1 MDVMRKAIYMLSVLC
16 VAALWGGCQR
26 GGGAEEGTA
35 EVTLRFATRADG
47 TDGTDPNAL
56 PNEGIKT
63 LRVILYKDGEIYRV
77 DRLRDFTGDES
88 PVLVKSVKVYDVPL
102 GNITFYLIAN
112 EGSIEKTY
120 DTPEAIRAD
129 FVEVNGMQKLLVKD
143 EGWKFFPQPAEKIEK
158 NGLPMAGVRTVE
170 IMEDTESLDITLVRA
185 VAKLNLTIENALT
198 EDITVT
204 NINFGNFM
212 SDRVYLFRTQNVDM
226 PDRTTYGE
234 WSSPY
239 NQTIPAGTNGTFVG
253 YVYPS
258 NARTGSNTY
267 TLGLQTTG
275 SNYGPFPIVQ
285 RTQQLAYIVRNTQV
299 NVWATISKDAT
310 VSVSYEVTDWVPES
324 VNVPPFN

>member
-26 GGGAEEGTA
+26 GGGEEGTA

-77 DRLRDFTGDES
+77 DRLRDFTGDEN

-102 GNITFYLIAN
+102 GEITFYLIAN
-112 EGSIEKTY
+112 EGSVGKTY
-120 DTPEAIRAD
+120 DTPKAIRDD
-129 FVEVNGMQKLLVKD
+129 FVEVNGMQKLLVK
-143 EGWKFFPQPAEKIEK
+143 EGWKFFPLAAEDIVAT
-158 NGLPMAGVRTVE
+158 GLPMAGVRTVE
-170 IMEDTESLDITLVRA
+170 IMEDTESLDITLERA

-198 EDITVT
+198 ENITVT
-204 NINFGNFM
+204 GINWGGFM
-212 SDRVYLFRTQNVDM
+212 SDRVYLFRMQNLDM
-226 PDRTTYGE
+226 PAETEYGS
-234 WSSPY
+234 WSSPC
-239 NQTIPAGTNGTFVG
+239 NLDIPAGTNGTFVG

-258 NARTGSNTY
+258 HAGEGNSTY
-267 TLGLQTTG
+267 TLGLQTAAG
-275 SNYGPFPIVQ
+275 STYGPARIME
-285 RTQQLAYIVRNTQV
+285 RTQLTYIVRNTQV
-299 NVWATISKDAT
+299 NIRATISKEAT

>member
-1 MDVMRKAIYMLSVLC
+1 MDVVRKAIYMLSVLC

-26 GGGAEEGTA
+26 GGGEEGTA

-129 FVEVNGMQKLLVKD
+129 FVEVNGMQKLLLMD
-143 EGWKFFPQPAEKIEK
+143 GDRHYFPQTEEDIKEK
-158 NGLPMAGVRTVE
+158 GLPMAGMKTVE
-170 IMEDTESLDITLVRA
+170 ITEDAESLDITLERA

-198 EDITVT
+198 EDITVK

-212 SDRVYLFRTQNVDM
+212 SDRVYLFRTRNVDM
-226 PDRTTYGE
+226 PDGTTYGE

-275 SNYGPFPIVQ
+275 SNYRPSPIVQ

-299 NVWATISKDAT
+299 NIRATISKEAT

>member
-1 MDVMRKAIYMLSVLC
+1 MRKAIYMLSVLC

-26 GGGAEEGTA
+26 GGGEEGTA

-77 DRLRDFTGDES
+77 DRLRDFTGDEN

-102 GNITFYLIAN
+102 GEITFYLIAN
-112 EGSIEKTY
+112 EGSVGKTY
-120 DTPEAIRAD
+120 DTPKAIRDD
-129 FVEVNGMQKLLVKD
+129 FVEVNGMQKLLVK
-143 EGWKFFPQPAEKIEK
+143 EGWKFFPLAAEDIVAT
-158 NGLPMAGVRTVE
+158 GLPMAGVRTVE
-170 IMEDTESLDITLVRA
+170 IMEDTESLDITLERA

-198 EDITVT
+198 ENITVT
-204 NINFGNFM
+204 GINWGGFM
-212 SDRVYLFRTQNVDM
+212 SDRVYLFRMQNLDM
-226 PDRTTYGE
+226 PAGTAYGS
-234 WSSPY
+234 WSSPC
-239 NQTIPAGTNGTFVG
+239 NLDIPAGTNGTFVG

-258 NARTGSNTY
+258 HAGEGNSTY
-267 TLGLQTTG
+267 TLGLQTAAG
-275 SNYGPFPIVQ
+275 STYGPARIME
-285 RTQQLAYIVRNTQV
+285 RTQLTYIVRNTQV
-299 NVWATISKDAT
+299 NIRATISKEAT

>member
-1 MDVMRKAIYMLSVLC
+1 MMDVVRKAIYMLSVLC

-26 GGGAEEGTA
+26 GGGEEGTA

-129 FVEVNGMQKLLVKD
+129 FVEVNGMQKLLLMD
-143 EGWKFFPQPAEKIEK
+143 GDRHYFPQTEEDIKEK
-158 NGLPMAGVRTVE
+158 GLPMAGMKTVE
-170 IMEDTESLDITLVRA
+170 ITEDAESLDITLERA

-212 SDRVYLFRTQNVDM
+212 SDRVYLFRAQNVDM
-226 PDRTTYGE
+226 PAKTSYGM

-258 NARTGSNTY
+258 NAKRRYDTY
-267 TLGLQTTG
+267 TLELQTTR
-275 SNYGPFPIVQ
+275 SNYGPSPIVQ

-299 NVWATISKDAT
+299 NIRATISKEAT

>member
-1 MDVMRKAIYMLSVLC
+1 MLSVLC

-26 GGGAEEGTA
+26 GGGGTDATA

-77 DRLRDFTGDES
+77 DRLRDFTGDEN

-102 GNITFYLIAN
+102 GEITFYLIAN
-112 EGSIEKTY
+112 EGSVGKTY
-120 DTPEAIRAD
+120 DTPKAIRDD
-129 FVEVNGMQKLLVKD
+129 FVEVNGMQKLLVK
-143 EGWKFFPQPAEKIEK
+143 EGWKFFPLAAEDIVAT
-158 NGLPMAGVRTVE
+158 GLPMAGVRTVE
-170 IMEDTESLDITLVRA
+170 IMEDTESLDITLERA

-198 EDITVT
+198 ENITVT
-204 NINFGNFM
+204 GINWGGFM
-212 SDRVYLFRTQNVDM
+212 SDRVYLFRMQNLDM
-226 PDRTTYGE
+226 PARTAYGS
-234 WSSPY
+234 WSSPC
-239 NQTIPAGTNGTFVG
+239 NLDIPAGTNGTFVG

-258 NARTGSNTY
+258 HAGEGNSTY
-267 TLGLQTTG
+267 TLGLQTAAG
-275 SNYGPFPIVQ
+275 STYGPARIME
-285 RTQQLAYIVRNTQV
+285 RTQLTYIVRNTQV
-299 NVWATISKDAT
+299 NIRATISKEAT

>member
-26 GGGAEEGTA
+26 GGGEEGTA

-77 DRLRDFTGDES
+77 DRLRDFTGDEN
-88 PVLVKSVKVYDVPL
+88 PVLEKSVKVYDVPL
-102 GNITFYLIAN
+102 GEITFYLIAN
-112 EGSIEKTY
+112 EGSVDKTY

-129 FVEVNGMQKLLVKD
+129 FVEVNGMQKLLVVD
-143 EGWKFFPQPAEKIEK
+143 EGWNFFPQAAEEIEE
-158 NGLPMAGVRTVE
+158 NGLPMAGMKTVE
-170 IMEDTESLDITLVRA
+170 ITEDTESLDITLERA

-198 EDITVT
+198 EDITVK

-212 SDRVYLFRTQNVDM
+212 SNRVYLFRTQNIDM
-226 PDRTTYGE
+226 PDRIAYRS
-234 WSSPY
+234 W
-239 NQTIPAGTNGTFVG
+239 QHLCHLVVPAGENRTFVG

-258 NARTGSNTY
+258 YAPGNY
-267 TLGLQTTG
+267 TLGLETEGG
-275 SNYGPFPIVQ
+275 SYAPARIMSGGNPMTFM
-285 RTQQLAYIVRNTQV
+285 RRNSQV
-299 NVWATISKDAT
+299 NIRAVINTEASINIDYT
-310 VSVSYEVTDWVPES
+310 VTDWES
-324 VNVPPFN
+324 APVSVPPFN